1 MNHEKF
7 KVLEYIR
14 KLILLV
20 EEELVNFPH
29 KDIEIKNRIKQNSYD
44 ILELAYEANLKD
56 ASKLE
61 EKKDIINKIIAKIK
75 VIDFL
80 INICSDK
87 KIIATRKYL
96 KFGRQL
102 DDIMMYAAGWLKSI
116 EKSKKVNCIEK

>member
-1 MNHEKF
+1 M
-7 KVLEYIR
+7 
-14 KLILLV
+14 LV

-29 KDIEIKNRIKQNSYD
+29 KDIEIKNKIKQNSYD

-61 EKKDIINKIIAKIK
+61 ENKDIINRIIAKIK

-102 DDIMMYAAGWLKSI
+102 DDIMMYTAGWLKSI
-116 EKSKKVNCIEK
+116 EKSKKVNCIEE